1 MSLEKISKY
10 LLLGLFGVSILIF
23 LLFLFVGFNTP
34 YEQDPSMN
42 APTLTGV
49 FVAWAIILTVV
60 AFIAMIWAYVSYI
73 RQHGVERGLFFTWG
87 LPIVTLAIG
96 LIFGLMHKNEDFI
109 YNMNDH
115 ATSSQ
120 IMISETALI
129 SVLILGIVAVVAIIW
144 SLVKGGGSK

>member
-1 MSLEKISKY
+1 MNIEKISKY

-23 LLFLFVGFNTP
+23 VLFLAVGFGTP
-34 YEQDPSMN
+34 YEADPKMN

-73 RQHGVERGLFFTWG
+73 RQHGVESGLFFTWG
-87 LPIVTLAIG
+87 IPIASLAIG
-96 LIFGLMHKNEDFI
+96 LIIGLMHKNEDFI

-115 ATSSQ
+115 ASSSA
-120 IMISETALI
+120 IVISEAALI
-129 SVLILGIVAVVAIIW
+129 SVLILGVLAVAAIIW
-144 SLVKGGGSK
+144 SLVKGGK